1 MASHPSLSKIAELLD
16 EKLRVF
22 RPERYTPGATS
33 SDWKMRAV
41 NAVKHHFAED
51 PEALEALLMSLANTR
66 EGEATKFGNNLL
78 RKAGKDRQL
87 PLDWF
92 MYADYPIAFEISE
105 VDEDGEEKTVK
116 QRVKIG
122 FATSE
127 DFRAWDRTERKR
139 AERDYQ
145 RRLEACDGA
154 RFIAE
159 YLDVCGLRMLNDI
172 SEDQSA

>member
-1 MASHPSLSKIAELLD
+1 
-16 EKLRVF
+16 
-22 RPERYTPGATS
+22 
-33 SDWKMRAV
+33 
-41 NAVKHHFAED
+41 
-51 PEALEALLMSLANTR
+51 MSLANTR